1 MDYPLNYYTSTMV
14 GTTLGIM
21 KWKIVDNEK
30 AKELHL
36 EELSGTLVIHL
47 AGIPSG
53 MSIEEYLNF
62 IQEKNVVI
70 MGLQFIR
77 LEHLLCK
84 QKVVGSRPIDSTLV
98 SVFHNVELL
107 LEPSFGQ
114 LEVKET
120 ALSMLFSSV
129 VKNSSL
135 TRKRS

>member
-1 MDYPLNYYTSTMV
+1 M
-14 GTTLGIM
+14 
-21 KWKIVDNEK
+21 
-30 AKELHL
+30 
-36 EELSGTLVIHL
+36 
-47 AGIPSG
+47 
-53 MSIEEYLNF
+53 
-62 IQEKNVVI
+62 
-70 MGLQFIR
+70 
-77 LEHLLCK
+77 
-84 QKVVGSRPIDSTLV
+84 GSRPIDSTLV